1 MVHRPTDRTD
11 AGDMAR
17 PCMRFAVRPW
27 VRRATERHGPAEQG
41 NRPRQ
46 TLKSTIEELKQALTN
61 MPMPDLGADATQ
73 NYEEGDQLA
82 EAAEE
87 DRRHSDPEAV
97 EQDGQLAEAVVA
109 PRPWR
114 KRTNARG

>member
-1 MVHRPTDRTD
+1 MHAFCGSSVGEEGHGAPRTCET
-11 AGDMAR
+11 GE
-17 PCMRFAVRPW
+17 P
-27 VRRATERHGPAEQG
+27 PAANVEI
-41 NRPRQ
+41 N
-46 TLKSTIEELKQALTN
+46 EELKQALTN

-73 NYEEGDQLA
+73 DYEEGDQPA

-87 DRRHSDPEAV
+87 DRRHSEAV